1 MTRTLR
7 SSLLVGALAGVT
19 TLSSGCFFLGG
30 DGGDFLE
37 GDDVRLTL
45 PTSPRAGEGDTIR
58 GDVYVLVD
66 ATINDVN
73 GWVTGS
79 VEGIAAI
86 YRVLERHRETSRDGE
101 WKVYGPYEDDDGRDL
116 SWLIK
121 IDSEEGDKKFEF
133 YVGARGAKE
142 QAEMDL
148 IIDGSLAVK
157 ENLRSGGFGLYFDAF
172 EAHPD
177 LKDAKDEL
185 NTFSGAIAVTF
196 ERDVDTEAKSID
208 VKFDDFQILYQGYLD
223 DSTFFSDESYNYKM
237 NEDGTGTFHLAL
249 YGEWDNTGWSGPETE
264 KMILDMAW
272 DADGNG
278 RDRGQILEVDG
289 VGDLLH
295 GDLII
300 DECFKPGGYI
310 AWRTINESYV
320 DDLPDYNIGTEDLC
334 LVGADAL
341 P

>member
-37 GDDVRLTL
+37 GDDVRLVL
-45 PTSPRAGEGDTIR
+45 PTENRAGEGDLVR
-58 GDVYVLVD
+58 GDVYVLAD
-66 ATINDVN
+66 ATIKDVN

-86 YRVLERHRETSRDGE
+86 YRYLDRHPETSRDGA

-116 SWLIK
+116 AWLVK
-121 IDSEEGDKKFEF
+121 IDDADGEKKFEF
-133 YVGARGAKE
+133 YVGARGAKA
-142 QAEMDL
+142 QADMDL
-148 IIDGSLAVK
+148 LIDGSLQVQD
-157 ENLRSGGFGLYFDAF
+157 NLRSGGFGLHFDAI

-177 LKDAKDEL
+177 MKDAKDEL
-185 NTFSGAIAVTF
+185 NTYSGSIQISF
-196 ERDVDTEAKSID
+196 ERDVDTDAKRID
-208 VKFDDFQILYQGYLD
+208 VAFEDFQILYQGFLD
-223 DSTFFSDESYNYKM
+223 DSTFFSDESYNYRL
-237 NEDGTGTFHLAL
+237 NEDGTGSFHLAL
-249 YGEWDNTGWSGPETE
+249 YGQWDTTGWSGPETE

-272 DADGNG
+272 DAKGNG

-289 VGDLLH
+289 VGDLIH

-300 DECFKPGGYI
+300 DECFGSGGTI
-310 AWRTINESYV
+310 AWRTINDPYAA
-320 DDLPDYNIGTEDLC
+320 DLPDYNLGTEDLC